1 MIAVAC
7 VALAVLAL
15 DEPPAAVSTKPCA
28 PTLFAGAE
36 AFLVVRQ
43 PVVTKEREAISIVQR
58 ARASKL
64 EATVIDGR
72 LFEKLGGGYWVV
84 YGAFASEEDAKAKVA
99 ALAKRKFAASVVAS
113 GPPVARAP
121 AARAPIV
128 RVCGDARREE
138 FGGGALPASDTRFS
152 RVPVSVDLGD
162 AHYVTETNAGGYFEL
177 WLKGWGRA
185 HVQIE
190 DFKVEPRDKDQRCGF
205 IGRSDSTPAISDVDV
220 DLPKQ
225 AGASVRTRGLAQSI
239 LGCGE

>member
-99 ALAKRKFAASVVAS
+99 ALAKRKVAASVVAS

-128 RVCGDARREE
+128 RVC
-138 FGGGALPASDTRFS
+138 
-152 RVPVSVDLGD
+152 GD